1 MTISGKA
8 KLAGVIGWPVGH
20 SRSPL
25 LHNHWLAR
33 HGIDGAYVPLPVA
46 PADLEL
52 AIRALPR
59 LGFAGANLT
68 IPHKEKALALVDRAT
83 PRAWRIG
90 AVNTLVVEPDGAVVG
105 DSTDGQGFL
114 ANLAQE
120 RPGWSAKAGPAVV
133 LGAGG
138 AAAAVAFALMDEGAP
153 EIRIVNRSSDKAQ
166 SLAERL
172 GDTAR
177 VIDWAERDQ
186 ALAGAALLVN
196 ATSLGMSGQPALAL
210 DLAKLDPRAL
220 VTDIVYAPLVTD
232 LLQAAQARG
241 NPIVDGLGMLIHQAR
256 PGFAAWFGIT
266 PEADAETRRV
276 VLGS

>member
-33 HGIDGAYVPLPVA
+33 HGIDGAYVPLAVA
-46 PADLEL
+46 PENLEA
-52 AIRALPR
+52 AIRALPK

-68 IPHKEKALALVDRAT
+68 LPHKEKALALVDRAT

-90 AVNTLVVEPDGAVVG
+90 AVNTLVVEADGQVVG
-105 DSTDGQGFL
+105 DSTDGMGFI
-114 ANLAQE
+114 ANLKQE
-120 RPGWSAKAGPAVV
+120 CPGWSAEAGPAVV

-138 AAAAVAFALMDEGAP
+138 AAAAVAFALLDEGAP
-153 EIRIVNRSSDKAQ
+153 EIRIVNRSPDKAQ

-172 GDTAR
+172 GGSAR
-177 VIDWAERDQ
+177 VIDWNER
-186 ALAGAALLVN
+186 ARASEGAALLVN
-196 ATSLGMSGQPALAL
+196 ATSLGMTGQPALDLAL
-210 DLAKLDPRAL
+210 DRLDPRAL
-220 VTDIVYAPLVTD
+220 VTDIVYAPLETE
-232 LLQAAQARG
+232 LLRAARQRG
-241 NPIVDGLGMLIHQAR
+241 NPTVDGLGMLIHQAR
-256 PGFAAWFGIT
+256 PGFAAWFGVT